1 MTRVRSISRFS
12 QDGLWNLRILT
23 FTSGAIV
30 MALEIV
36 TSRILTPVFGSTI
49 YTWGSLIGVILS
61 GLSLGYFLGGKF
73 ADCHPSFEKICAI
86 VFSVGIFIVG
96 IPFFATSVVDFSTFV
111 LPVTQYTPLL
121 ATFLLL
127 IIPSILLGFV
137 SPYVVKLGTSSLQKI
152 GNVSGNLYSVA
163 TIGSI
168 LGTFLTVFVLI
179 PNIAV
184 NQIIF
189 GLGITL
195 IASSL
200 IGLKKPPKAIAVIIV
215 LVLIIPWYSFPT
227 NTITHNG
234 VLIYETETLFSH
246 LDITQFGSNISMYLD
261 GMRHSSMNPNKPL
274 DLVIDYTEYFH
285 LGMLFNP
292 SASNVLFV
300 GGGGFTGPKN
310 FLALYPDIKVDV
322 IEIDPGVVE
331 AARTYFDLQD
341 DPRMNIFVDDARKHL
356 ATFDKKYD
364 IVVLDAYSAN
374 YVPYHLMTDEFFEI
388 LEERMESDGVVVSNV
403 IGSIEGDN
411 SKLARAIYKTMKET
425 FPVAYVFPTENLPTN
440 IQNLMIVSSNNPYEF
455 DRITL
460 LELAKNSP
468 ADYLVD
474 ELSKQN
480 HFYEG
485 IIKTSDVPFLTDQ
498 LNPAEVLTN
507 PLTNR
512 SYMQDS
518 QDQQIEKKEHRN
530 DSINLGIGIVLSVI
544 AAAWLFYFRKEI
556 WNSNSF
562 RLKKER

>member
-1 MTRVRSISRFS
+1 MK
-12 QDGLWNLRILT
+12 ILT
-23 FTSGAIV
+23 FVSGSVV

-36 TSRILTPVFGSTI
+36 ASRIITPVFGSTI
-49 YTWGSLIGVILS
+49 YTWGSLIGVVLS
-61 GLSLGYFLGGKF
+61 GLSLGYFLGGRF
-73 ADCHPSFEKICAI
+73 ADKSPSLEKICGV
-86 VFSVGIFIVG
+86 VFSVGLFVVG
-96 IPFFATSVVDFSTFV
+96 MPFFASPVVEFSSVALPATQFS
-111 LPVTQYTPLL
+111 PLV

-127 IIPSILLGFV
+127 IIPSVLLGFV
-137 SPYVVKLGTSSLQKI
+137 SPYVIKLGTSSLQKI
-152 GNVSGNLYSVA
+152 GNVSGSLYSVA
-163 TIGSI
+163 TLGSI

-179 PNIAV
+179 PNVAV

-189 GLGITL
+189 GLGIIL

-200 IGLKKPPKAIAVIIV
+200 IGLKKPPKAIAVAIVIV
-215 LVLIIPWYSFPT
+215 LIVPWYSFPT

-246 LDITQFGSNISMYLD
+246 LDVTRFGSNISMYLD
-261 GMRHSSMNPNKPL
+261 GMRHSSMNPDKPL

-285 LGMLFNP
+285 LGMMFNP

-310 FLALYPDIKVDV
+310 FLALYPDVKVDV

-356 ATFDKKYD
+356 STFDKKYD
-364 IVVLDAYSAN
+364 VVILDAYSAN

-388 LEERMESDGVVVSNV
+388 LEERIEPEGVVVSNI
-403 IGSIEGDN
+403 IGSIKGHN
-411 SKLARAIYKTMKET
+411 SELVRAVYKTMKET
-425 FPVAYVFPTENLPTN
+425 FPVSYVFPTESLPTN
-440 IQNLMIVSSNNPYEF
+440 IQNIMIVSSNNPYEF

-460 LELAKNSP
+460 LDLARNSP

-474 ELSKQN
+474 ELSKQD

-485 IIKTSDVPFLTDQ
+485 AVKTSDVPFLTDQ
-498 LNPAEVLTN
+498 LNPSEVLTN
-507 PLTNR
+507 PITNR
-512 SYMQDS
+512 SYMQES

-530 DSINLGIGIVLSVI
+530 DSINLGIGITLSVI
-544 AAAWLFYFRKEI
+544 AAIWLFYFRKEV
-556 WNSNSF
+556 WNSNSLTMDKD
-562 RLKKER
+562 R

>member
-1 MTRVRSISRFS
+1 MTDAQTVSRFH
-12 QDGLWNLRILT
+12 QDSLWNLKILT
-23 FTSGAIV
+23 FVSGSVV

-61 GLSLGYFLGGKF
+61 GLSLGYFLGGRF
-73 ADCHPSFEKICAI
+73 ADRNPSFDKICGV

-96 IPFFATSVVDFSTFV
+96 MPFFASSVVDFSTFV
-111 LPVTQYTPLL
+111 LPATHYTPLL

-127 IIPSILLGFV
+127 IIPSVLLGFV

-163 TIGSI
+163 TMGSI

-179 PNIAV
+179 PNLAV

-189 GLGITL
+189 GLGIVL

-200 IGLKKPPKAIAVIIV
+200 IGLKKPPKAIAGVIVII
-215 LVLIIPWYSFPT
+215 LIVPWYSFPT
-227 NTITHNG
+227 NSITHNG
-234 VLIYETETLFSH
+234 VLIYEEETLFSH
-246 LDITQFGSNISMYLD
+246 LDITRFGNNISMYLD

-274 DLVIDYTEYFH
+274 DLVIDYTEFFH

-310 FLALYPDIKVDV
+310 FLALYPDTKVDV

-356 ATFDKKYD
+356 STFDKKYD
-364 IVVLDAYSAN
+364 VVVLDAYAAN

-425 FPVAYVFPTENLPTN
+425 FPISYVFPTENLPTN
-440 IQNLMIVSSNNPYEF
+440 IQNIMIVSSNNPYEF
-455 DRITL
+455 DRVTL

-474 ELSKQN
+474 ELSKKN

-485 IIKTSDVPFLTDQ
+485 VIKTSDVPFLTDQ
-498 LNPAEVLTN
+498 LNPSEVLTN

-512 SYMQDS
+512 PYMQES
-518 QDQQIEKKEHRN
+518 QDSQIEKKEHRN
-530 DSINLGIGIVLSVI
+530 DSINLGIGIALSVV
-544 AAAWLFYFRKEI
+544 AVAWLLYFRKEI

-562 RLKKER
+562 SLEKNR